1 MVWCER
7 MDANNSV
14 LAGEVEGIS
23 LFVGSF
29 QHSLDPKKRL
39 TIPAVWR
46 AQVGKPESLYVLPDF
61 HDRCLNVIPAAE
73 MRLKLEKARQYAL
86 SNAKAQEF
94 LRKLGANSDLVSW
107 DTQGRIRICDK
118 LLNFAGIEDQ
128 VTMVGAF
135 NKFQLW
141 CPRHHPDS
149 EEIDQAALAEASDYV
164 DF

>member
-1 MVWCER
+1 ME
-7 MDANNSV
+7 ANNSI
-14 LAGEVEGIS
+14 LADTISGVS

-29 QHSLDPKKRL
+29 QHALDTKRRL

-46 AQVGKPESLYVLPDF
+46 AQVGTPESLYVLPDF
-61 HDRCLNVIPAAE
+61 AERCLNVIPAAE
-73 MRLKLEKARQYAL
+73 MGHKLEKLRQYSL
-86 SNAKAQEF
+86 SNAKAQTF

-141 CPRHHPDS
+141 TPRNHPES
-149 EEIDQAALAEASDYV
+149 EAIDQAELAEAGTYV

>member
-1 MVWCER
+1 
-7 MDANNSV
+7 MDANNSI
-14 LAGEVEGIS
+14 LATEISGVS

-46 AQVGKPESLYVLPDF
+46 SQVGKPESLYVLPDF
-61 HDRCLNVIPAAE
+61 NERCLNVIPAAE
-73 MRLKLEKARQYAL
+73 MGHKLEKLRQYSL

-128 VTMVGAF
+128 VMMVGAF

-141 CPRHHPDS
+141 TPRNHPDS
-149 EEIDQAALAEASDYV
+149 DEIDQAGLAEAGAYV